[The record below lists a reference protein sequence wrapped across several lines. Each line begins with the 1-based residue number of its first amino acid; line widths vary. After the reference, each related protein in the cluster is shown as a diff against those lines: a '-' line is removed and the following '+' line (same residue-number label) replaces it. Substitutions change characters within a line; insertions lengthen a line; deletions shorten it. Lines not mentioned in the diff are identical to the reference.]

1 MAPPTTP
8 AHQIGAKQA
17 ASQFP
22 ASDSAKKQK
31 KSSAGASLRTS
42 RKSPP
47 HRGDADAT
55 GGVPRIPPTLDAG
68 ISIKRKHAKMKKI
81 LISNALSIEMCAT
94 PKR

>member
-8 AHQIGAKQA
+8 ARQIGAKQA
-17 ASQFP
+17 ASQVP

-31 KSSAGASLRTS
+31 KSSAGASPRIS

-55 GGVPRIPPTLDAG
+55 GGVPGIPPALDAG
-68 ISIKRKHAKMKKI
+68 ISIKQKHAKMRN
-81 LISNALSIEMCAT
+81 S
-94 PKR
+94 